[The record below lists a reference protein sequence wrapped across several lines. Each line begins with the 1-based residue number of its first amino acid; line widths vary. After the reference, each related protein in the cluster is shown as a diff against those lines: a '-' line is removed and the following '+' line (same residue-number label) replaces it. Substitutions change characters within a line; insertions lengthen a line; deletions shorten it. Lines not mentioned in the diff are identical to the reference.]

1 MAKGEAMKK
10 RVQKVKTNLLSLDIG
25 SDSIK
30 IATGQFN
37 GDKLK
42 ISNLIKVPV
51 HQGVIQNGRIVDDT
65 AFKNLLLSTL
75 KEAKIKQKEVVVTC
89 ECQDI
94 IKRELSV
101 QKVDEADQ
109 MELITYEV
117 GQYLPIDID
126 AYVLQ
131 YKILNEFEEN
141 EVQKV
146 RVLLGAMPKDIV
158 KSIFDLLVDCGLSP
172 RYLDMHSNSL
182 DKFINLSFDSITLS
196 KTLAFIDF
204 GHDLIDITLFEKGEF
219 KFNRLLKL
227 GLSEFDRILQDH
239 FGIDAIEAEQRKKK
253 TSITALVGAVE
264 KEGFNPNDDKGI
276 LLSETASYF
285 NECGNEIEKVF
296 KYYTSRSGDNKIDNI
311 YIYGGGAS
319 AKDMVNFFKD
329 RFETPTEIISHLG
342 MIELNTK
349 NAVSEMPIFINA
361 VGSLIRK

>member
-1 MAKGEAMKK
+1 MKK
-10 RVQKVKTNLLSLDIG
+10 KIQKVKTNLLSLDIG

-42 ISNLIKVPV
+42 INNLIKVPV
-51 HQGVIQNGRIVDDT
+51 NSGIIENGRIVDES
-65 AFKNLLLSTL
+65 AFKSILQSTL
-75 KEAKIKQKEVVVTC
+75 RETKIKQKEVVVTC

-101 QKVDEADQ
+101 QKVDDADQ

-126 AYVLQ
+126 AYILQ

-141 EVQKV
+141 DVQKV
-146 RVLLGAMPKDIV
+146 RVLLGAMPKEIV
-158 KSIFDLLVDCGLSP
+158 KSIFDLLIDCGLTP
-172 RYLDMHSNSL
+172 KYLDMHSNSL
-182 DKFINLSFDSITLS
+182 DKFINLVFDSITLS

-227 GLSEFDRILQDH
+227 GLSEFDRILQEH
-239 FGIDAIEAEQRKKK
+239 FGIDAVEAEQRKKK

-264 KEGFNPNDDKGI
+264 KEDFIATDDKGVLI
-276 LLSETASYF
+276 SETAGYF

-296 KYYTSRSGDNKIDNI
+296 KYYTSRSGDNRIDNI
-311 YIYGGGAS
+311 YVYGGGAS
-319 AKDMVNFFKD
+319 AKDMINFLRD

-342 MIELNTK
+342 MIEVNTK
-349 NAVSEMPIFINA
+349 NAVSELPIFINA
-361 VGSLIRK
+361 VGALIRK